1 MVPKGP
7 RLITIW
13 VCLKLY
19 GTSLRPWVHQC
30 SPMFTM
36 IFPTKKQPFGGI
48 PYFQPKGHIHKYVC
62 FGTGVPHGTPAFR
75 PVRLGWGD
83 ASLMLV
89 FFIFRTEIAIWRY
102 PQFSVLFIYIYI
114 YLYRIFE
121 VLDIALHVLV
131 PRCTALS
138 DSLVSLWWDGWFT
151 LFGGVRRNG
160 VQCVPARFTYG
171 FVWFHPTLN
180 HNVSNKSGNFECHP
194 IPSQSLCSF
203 QYNSG
208 WWFGTVGLFF
218 HSVGNVIIPTDFHFI
233 LF

>member
-1 MVPKGP
+1 
-7 RLITIW
+7 
-13 VCLKLY
+13 
-19 GTSLRPWVHQC
+19 
-30 SPMFTM
+30 MFWNR
-36 IFPTKKQPFGGI
+36 
-48 PYFQPKGHIHKYVC
+48 
-62 FGTGVPHGTPAFR
+62 GTPWYPSFQTR
-75 PVRLGWGD
+75 TFGMGGCIFD
-83 ASLMLV
+83 AC
-89 FFIFRTEIAIWRY
+89 FFS
-102 PQFSVLFIYIYI
+102 FSVLKLLFGDIHNFQS
-114 YLYRIFE
+114 YLYMYRICE

-194 IPSQSLCSF
+194 IPFQSLCSF

-218 HSVGNVIIPTDFHFI
+218 HSVGNVIIQTDELTPSFFRGVRLKPPTRLLYINHH
-233 LF
+233 

>member
-30 SPMFTM
+30 SPWYSRRKNSHLGVYP
-36 IFPTKKQPFGGI
+36 IFNQKGTSINMYVLEQGYPMVPQLSDPYVWDGGMHLWCL
-48 PYFQPKGHIHKYVC
+48 F
-62 FGTGVPHGTPAFR
+62 
-75 PVRLGWGD
+75 
-83 ASLMLV
+83 

-102 PQFSVLFIYIYI
+102 PQFSVLFIYI

-160 VQCVPARFTYG
+160 VQCVSARFTYG

-218 HSVGNVIIPTDFHFI
+218 HSVGNVIIPTDFRFI